1 MKKKYTIRI
10 QRTEYYSYDVEV
22 EADSAADA
30 IKNVEDRYDND
41 EFYACFE
48 LPDDT
53 ETHIYCADES
63 EVSA

>member
-10 QRTEYYSYDVEV
+10 QRTEHYCHDVEV
-22 EADSAADA
+22 EADSVADA
-30 IKNVEDRYDND
+30 IENVEDRYDND

-53 ETHIYCADES
+53 ETHIYCPAES
-63 EVSA
+63 VVTK

>member
-1 MKKKYTIRI
+1 MKKKYTVRI
-10 QRTEYYSYDVEV
+10 QRTEYYSHDVEV

-41 EFYACFE
+41 EFFDCFDI
-48 LPDDT
+48 PDDT
-53 ETHIYCADES
+53 EARVYCTTES